1 MAIGARLAQGPDRGR
16 MRRMRRWHHLPLL
29 RGVFRRRRLSS
40 IGSNEKE
47 QVAGVFRRRIARPDF
62 GSRLALLTQEQ
73 GVLLIAAALSLFF
86 FVSQPGFASW
96 GNVMALLRSVSVL
109 GLLSLGMAVVII
121 GRGIDLSQIAIALV
135 STGITIRLV
144 LSGAGLPISIFVGF
158 MSAIAL
164 GLVNSAI
171 VTFLKIPALFATLA
185 TGFLFVG
192 VARSTILTSMI
203 TNLPTDNVALM
214 SLGQNWLGVPAP
226 LIIMMSSAICLHG
239 FLSWTTVGRFI
250 YAHGD
255 NPDTAMVTGLPV
267 RLLTIVEYCLSAGIC
282 YIAGLVM
289 SASTGAVDLRAAGS
303 TLIFDVVLV
312 AVLGGVSL
320 AGGRGSV
327 RSVVAGTLLIGVLLN
342 GMTIMDLDYQ
352 IQNIIKGVVLLAAII
367 LDNLLHPRDEETARQ
382 GD

>member
-1 MAIGARLAQGPDRGR
+1 
-16 MRRMRRWHHLPLL
+16 
-29 RGVFRRRRLSS
+29 LSS

-47 QVAGVFRRRIARPDF
+47 RVAGVSRRRIVRPEF

-73 GVLLIAAALSLFF
+73 GVFLIAGALGLFF

-96 GNVMALLRSVSVL
+96 GNVMALLRGVSVL

-135 STGITIRLV
+135 STGITIKLV
-144 LSGAGLPISIFVGF
+144 LSGIGLPISIFAGF
-158 MSAIAL
+158 MSALAL
-164 GLVNSAI
+164 GLVNGAI

-226 LIIMMSSAICLHG
+226 LIIMLSSAIGLHW
-239 FLSWTTVGRFI
+239 FLSWTTIGRFI

-255 NPDTAMVTGLPV
+255 NPETAMVTGLPV
-267 RLLTIVEYCLSAGIC
+267 RLLAIVEYCLSAAIC
-282 YIAGLVM
+282 YIAGLIM

-327 RSVVAGTLLIGVLLN
+327 RSVIAGTLLIGVLLN
-342 GMTIMDLDYQ
+342 GMTIMNLDYQ
-352 IQNIIKGVVLLAAII
+352 IQNIIKGVVLLVAII
-367 LDNLLHPRDEETARQ
+367 LDNVLHPRDEETARQ